1 MREWLSGFDGSAGTL
16 VVTEK
21 SAALWTDSRYF
32 IQAQE
37 QLKGSDIRL
46 MKLKMP
52 QTPAIWEWI
61 LNQYPDG
68 GKVAIDRALFS
79 YSEYEKLQQELK
91 PCTVELVD
99 DLFADIW
106 ENRPALV
113 FNPIISL
120 DVKYAGE
127 SAKSKFNRVVEA
139 LNINEQMFVYIV
151 SACDQVAWLCNI
163 RGTDIDYN
171 PVPQSYAVVTNTAVH
186 LFIDLNSVSD
196 ELNKHL
202 TSQGIELHPYSSF
215 TQTLQQIP
223 ASTLRIC

>member
-1 MREWLSGFDGSAGTL
+1 MYRTKALGMLRQKLSEMGVSAVIIPTNDPHFGEYTQNYYKIREWLSGFDGSAGTL

-79 YSEYEKLQQELK
+79 FSEYEKLQQELK

-99 DLFADIW
+99 DLS
-106 ENRPALV
+106 R
-113 FNPIISL
+113 
-120 DVKYAGE
+120 
-127 SAKSKFNRVVEA
+127 
-139 LNINEQMFVYIV
+139 Q
-151 SACDQVAWLCNI
+151 
-163 RGTDIDYN
+163 
-171 PVPQSYAVVTNTAVH
+171 
-186 LFIDLNSVSD
+186 
-196 ELNKHL
+196 
-202 TSQGIELHPYSSF
+202 YS
-215 TQTLQQIP
+215 
-223 ASTLRIC
+223 